1 MLRRNANATVQ
12 VNARIKET
20 LRRKLEVA
28 AKEHQVSFNRELTR
42 RLEESFQR
50 EPLDGLLY
58 RIGVAAAARSGKY
71 ESTILGW
78 DPMKEPLV
86 EAKAETP
93 APQQERKRT
102 RRGS

>member
-20 LRRKLEVA
+20 LRRKLEAA

-58 RIGVAAAARSGKY
+58 RIGMAAAAQSGKH
-71 ESTILGW
+71 EPTILGW
-78 DPMKEPLV
+78 DPMKESL
-86 EAKAETP
+86 EAKAETR
-93 APQQERKRT
+93 APQRERKRT
-102 RRGS
+102 RRGG